1 MAKEYSGK
9 AKSQLMPE
17 ETAQDDKLKTI
28 KGKIDD
34 IFTTTKPVREQ
45 MTRNLELFEGKMWKT
60 DDEEFQGENRSQV
73 QYNTIFAAIQSVA
86 PMVTDNRPITRI
98 APRFPWMEKIGV
110 TLNHVTKY
118 LWNALDMQMTLY
130 RAVVDAMVFG
140 HAIFKLGYN
149 PDKSH
154 GGEVELSLVDP
165 RDFFIAPGYD
175 TVWEAPFCGVKA
187 DKPIAW
193 VKKYFDVEEVKGAVD
208 KTNGDK
214 AKKNFKF
221 GDIDNIQGECYFVTV
236 YELWTRDDDA
246 YEEFFEEEEYETDET
261 EEYEEDGE
269 VMERPKMGTKKVK
282 KERQKYPYGKICYFT
297 EEQWLGE
304 EAAQDEH
311 NLPPYVEMWDYIKPH
326 DFTGMSEVTQIEGL
340 HKELNLLLK
349 YLSEYVRRYH
359 NPNIL
364 IDTSTMIDE
373 EMIKS
378 QYWEGGKAFTF
389 DGMSAMG
396 RPPIQPLMEPQLN
409 PQVFNLFTI
418 LPQIIEEVSGVTDVT
433 KGNVGKQERQSAS
446 EIAILLESSHTRTRQ
461 RVRNLEWSLKRV
473 YYMLMRLV
481 LQHYETPR
489 TVNYEEGGI
498 RQYAEYG
505 NDKAMAN
512 DIMKPQPLP
521 DRIDYNPKTGR
532 AVVKDIGVPLTDP
545 EDLKILNE
553 YKREYED
560 YQKFLQFFN
569 DVGDLDP
576 IYFDFDIEIQ
586 TDSMLPMDKQ
596 ARANLYLRLLQMKA
610 IDPQAVLEFLQ
621 IPNASEIIKRMN
633 EREQAAKGG
642 GQQMDP
648 RQQQLMQQ
656 NPQLAQRYMQE
667 TGQGG

>member
-1 MAKEYSGK
+1 MAKEYTGK
-9 AKSQLMPE
+9 AKTQLMPE
-17 ETAQDDKLKTI
+17 ANDDKLETI
-28 KGKIDD
+28 KSKIDD
-34 IFTTTKPVREQ
+34 IFTTTKSVRDQ
-45 MTRNLELFEGKMWKT
+45 MTKNLELFEGKLWNT
-60 DDEEFQGENRSQV
+60 NDEEFQGEDRSEV
-73 QYNTIFAAIQSVA
+73 QYNTIFSAIQSVA
-86 PMVTDNRPITRI
+86 PMVTDNRPITRV
-98 APRFPWMEKIGV
+98 APRFPWMEKIGI
-110 TLNHVTKY
+110 TLNHITKY
-118 LWNALDMQMTLY
+118 MWNALDMQMTLY
-130 RAVVDAMVFG
+130 RAVLDSMIFG

-149 PDKSH
+149 PEKTF

-175 TVWEAPFCGVKA
+175 TIWDAPFCGVKT
-187 DKPIAW
+187 DKPISW
-193 VKKYFDVEEVKGAVD
+193 VKRYFEVDEIKGATD
-208 KTNGDK
+208 KTSGDK
-214 AKKNFKF
+214 DKKNFKF
-221 GDIDNIQGECYFVTV
+221 GDIDSIQGECYFVTV

-246 YEEFFEEEEYETDET
+246 YEEFFEEEEN
-261 EEYEEDGE
+261 EDGE
-269 VMERPKMGTKKVK
+269 VKKVK

-311 NLPPYVEMWDYIKPH
+311 NLPPYVELWDYIKPH

-364 IDTSTMIDE
+364 IDTSTMVDE

-378 QYWEGGKAFTF
+378 QYWEGGKAFTY
-389 DGMSAMG
+389 DGMAAMD
-396 RPPIQPLMEPQLN
+396 RPPVQQLQEPQLN

-418 LPQIIEEVSGVTDVT
+418 LPQIVEEVSGVTDVT

-473 YYMLMRLV
+473 YYMILRLV
-481 LQHYETPR
+481 MQHYSTPR
-489 TVNYEEGGI
+489 TVNYEENGNRI
-498 RQYAEYG
+498 YAEYA
-505 NDKAMAN
+505 NDKAMA
-512 DIMKPQPLP
+512 DEIMQPQPLP
-521 DRIDYNPKTGR
+521 DHIDYNQETGR
-532 AVVKDIGVPLTDP
+532 AVIKDAGIPLTEE
-545 EDLKILNE
+545 EDLKALE
-553 YKREYED
+553 EHKREYED
-560 YQKFLQFFN
+560 YVKFLQFFE

-576 IYFDFDIEIQ
+576 IFFDFDIEIQ

-621 IPNASEIIKRMN
+621 IPNASEIIKRMTAMQ
-633 EREQAAKGG
+633 QAAEGG
-642 GQQMDP
+642 PQTDP
-648 RQQQLMQQ
+648 RQQQLMKQ
-656 NPQLAQRYMQE
+656 NPQLAQRYLQE